1 MLRKSGTRLSFLTM
15 HIKGVV
21 AFVVSSTL
29 GDCSKNRL
37 YTRLCAKNEE
47 GWEEI
52 STPASTSGEMMSECK
67 PSESVGMSKPL
78 EVSALLLT

>member
-15 HIKGVV
+15 HIEGVV

-29 GDCSKNRL
+29 DGCSKNRL
-37 YTRLCAKNEE
+37 NTRLWAGNEE

-52 STPASTSGEMMSECK
+52 STNLPCLLYTSITWIS
-67 PSESVGMSKPL
+67 
-78 EVSALLLT
+78 